1 VVYYENEEHLN
12 NIIAQ
17 FKKLGLN
24 LNLTEDEVTLLKS
37 QALQI
42 IDPKTN
48 KTYSSDFGTPLEY
61 YLFEPHEDSQ
71 STKSVLLL
79 GGIHPDELAPLYST
93 WKLLIHYLKVK
104 DPFSIKNRIIIV
116 PMLNPDCF
124 IGSGEEGFVPTR
136 EKENGIDLNRDFYSP
151 TEVDLHLS
159 DFSPQPE
166 IDFLLNL
173 IKTFDP
179 SHFVVMHSPLNLL
192 ELDGYCTKEDRE
204 WINRVHE
211 ESGKFGG
218 SPIPIKK
225 FETYAEKQHKNW
237 SFGYLIKVIQK
248 TALTFEYPE
257 PKQSAS
263 EAKKQDRY
271 YRNAVQMSLDI
282 EGVSL
287 ENYKKETD
295 LIKEMSLPELAE
307 YAHSHYGH
315 PSKELYVVGIT
326 GTNGKTTTTYLI
338 GEVLKAA
345 GHNPFVLGTLNSGNR
360 DLSTPE
366 AIDTLRLMRTHLDHG
381 GTHFI
386 MEVTSEGIDQSR
398 ILGIDFDIKILTN
411 ITQDHLDYHK
421 TFEHYK
427 KTKLGFMRDGNGHKI
442 YPKDFEKEPIGFSTL
457 LLGHFNLLNIK
468 ASACALRYMKI
479 DENHIQKTLSTCS
492 PPRGRLENVENGQL
506 YMVIIDYAHTP
517 DALENVLNTIKEISS
532 KRKGKLFVLFG
543 CGGDRDTGKRPK
555 MGRIASEIADF
566 MVVTDDNPRS
576 ESSENIMTDIVTG
589 LPRDFKD
596 YTLIQDRKKAI
607 DFIINKAQDRDVVI
621 LAGKGHETYQILK
634 SETIHFDDRE
644 EASDAILLRLKNETL
659 NNDVLVE

>member
-1 VVYYENEEHLN
+1 VVDYQREDHLN
-12 NIIAQ
+12 NIITQ

-24 LNLTEDEVTLLKS
+24 LNLTEDELGLLKS
-37 QALQI
+37 KALQI
-42 IDPKTN
+42 VDSKTN
-48 KTYSSDFGTPLEY
+48 KTYCSDFGTPLEY
-61 YLFEPHEDSQ
+61 YLFDRHKDSR
-71 STKSVLLL
+71 STKSVLFL

-93 WKLLIHYLKVK
+93 WKLLVDYLTLKES
-104 DPFSIKNRIIIV
+104 FSIENRIIFV

-136 EKENGIDLNRDFYSP
+136 EKEDGIDLNRDFYNPAAVKS
-151 TEVDLHLS
+151 HLS
-159 DFSPQPE
+159 DFSPEPE
-166 IDFLLNL
+166 IDFLLQL
-173 IKTFDP
+173 IKTYDP

-237 SFGYLIKVIQK
+237 SFGHLIKAIQK

-263 EAKKQDRY
+263 EAKKQDRF

-282 EGVSL
+282 EGVSVA
-287 ENYKKETD
+287 NYKKETD
-295 LIKEMSLPELAE
+295 LIKGMSLSELAK
-307 YAHSHYGH
+307 YAHKHYGY
-315 PSKELYVVGIT
+315 PSQELYVVGIT
-326 GTNGKTTTTYLI
+326 GTNGKTTTSYLI

-345 GHNPFVLGTLNSGNR
+345 GYNPFVLGTLNSGNR

-366 AIDTLRLMRTHLDHG
+366 ALDTLRLMRTHLDQG

-398 ILGIDFDIKILTN
+398 VLGIDFDIKILTN

-427 KTKLGFMRDGNGHKI
+427 KTKLGFMSDGNGHKI
-442 YPKDFEKEPIGFSTL
+442 YPKDFEKEPIYFSTL

-468 ASACALRYMKI
+468 ASAGALRYMKI

-506 YMVIIDYAHTP
+506 YLVIIDYAHTP
-517 DALENVLNTIKEISS
+517 DALENVLSTVKKISS
-532 KRKGKLFVLFG
+532 KRNGKLFVLFG
-543 CGGDRDTGKRPK
+543 CGGDRDTGKRSK

-576 ESSENIMTDIVTG
+576 ESSENIMNEIVTG

-607 DFIINKAQDRDVVI
+607 DYIINKAQDRDVVI
-621 LAGKGHETYQILK
+621 LVGKGHETYQILK

-644 EASDAILLRLKNETL
+644 EASEAILLRLKNDSL
-659 NNDVLVE
+659 NNDVLIE